1 MKKIKSFDN
10 IIPKD
15 ESQLIYFFLI
25 SVICSILIGIYLL
38 KKNMML
44 SFSEIFNPDMKK
56 IERKVD
62 LFLEKGYDANI
73 TYLYFDGSKKDIK
86 RNIEVFKDIVDFL
99 DKKYYKENDIF
110 KRGKVSLKMIQF
122 GLNSKEI
129 IDNLVEFLNYAKSKN
144 IFVWISA
151 FHHTHTW
158 DECMTYISLF
168 ERGYTNL
175 GITIA
180 CYHKKVDKYVNL
192 VLNRG
197 GHIRLVKGYYND
209 GQIKDWNIVT
219 QNYYRNALKIIKS
232 PQYQQ
237 LATHDFD
244 KVLAP
249 LNKIKK
255 LENLYNK
262 EFGFFINSTK
272 HVESEMKKYNINLPN
287 KCIFITFG
295 KKFKHIK
302 TNFNYINFRRLLRIK
317 NII

>member
-1 MKKIKSFDN
+1 MKKFKYFGF
-10 IIPKD
+10 IIPKNNL
-15 ESQLIYFFLI
+15 QIIFFLI
-25 SVICSILIGIYLL
+25 LFSILFIIYLIQ
-38 KKNMML
+38 KNAML
-44 SFSEIFNPDMKK
+44 SFSEIFNPDIKK

-62 LFLEKGYDANI
+62 LLSKKGYKSNI
-73 TYLYFDGSKKDIK
+73 TYLYFDGSKEDIK

-99 DKKYYKENDIF
+99 DKKYYKEKDIF
-110 KRGKVSLKMIQF
+110 KRGKVSIKMSQLGF
-122 GLNSKEI
+122 NKKEI
-129 IDNLVEFLNYAKSKN
+129 MDNLIEFLNYAKYKN
-144 IFVWISA
+144 ILIWISA

-168 ERGYTNL
+168 ERGYTNI

-192 VLNRG
+192 VLNKG

-209 GQIKDWNIVT
+209 GEIKDWDIVT

-232 PQYQQ
+232 PQYHQ
-237 LATHDFD
+237 LATHDFE

-249 LNKIKK
+249 LNKIIK

-262 EFGFFINSTK
+262 EFGFFINSIK
-272 HVESEMKKYNINLPN
+272 HVEREMKKYNINLPN
-287 KCIFITFG
+287 KCILITFG
-295 KKFKHIK
+295 KKFKHLK
-302 TNFNYINFRRLLRIK
+302 TNFNYINFKRLLRIK